1 MLEEQG
7 KPVVRET
14 LCTADFAVA
23 AAIPERYI
31 PAPEQRM
38 DLYRRIARVRTQEEG
53 DDITDELI
61 DRYGD
66 PPVGVANLIAI
77 ALLRARA
84 GRPGHH
90 RVGAEGGQPALLPP
104 PARLCQGGR
113 RCAAWKSTRAASS
126 FPPATSPICP
136 CG

>member
-53 DDITDELI
+53 TTS
-61 DRYGD
+61 
-66 PPVGVANLIAI
+66 PTSSSTATAI
-77 ALLRARA
+77 PLWGWPTSSPSPLLRPGPPPWASQSWCRRRA
-84 GRPGHH
+84 ACASPS
-90 RVGAEGGQPALLPP
+90 
-104 PARLCQGGR
+104 PARLCQGGGV
-113 RCAAWKSTRAASS
+113 CGLESTRAASS
-126 FPPATSPICP
+126 FRRRQALICP